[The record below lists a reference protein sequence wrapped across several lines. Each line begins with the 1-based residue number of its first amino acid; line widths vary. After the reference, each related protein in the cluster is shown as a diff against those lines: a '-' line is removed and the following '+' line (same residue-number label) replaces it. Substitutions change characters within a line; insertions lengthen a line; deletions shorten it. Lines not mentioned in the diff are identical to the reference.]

1 MIFLKRLF
9 HGGFTAFTFFG
20 LEKKTG
26 RKSKETDNG
35 KKSEDTETQRSR
47 EKHKSKETNKQKHRT
62 TIIPKKSP
70 KRQNHRNIA
79 LQNEMVFA
87 YAVAANGFEIHRLHQ
102 PDIHVQV
109 KPSRTRRQSHM
120 GAFDG
125 FAFRARRTP
134 AKSKSDILASMT
146 IRLYPELQGTPKN
159 DPVTTPRLNLAFVKL
174 PNFDEIAT
182 YRY

>member
-62 TIIPKKSP
+62 TKIPKKLP

-79 LQNEMVFA
+79 LQHEFVFA
-87 YAVAANGFEIHRLHQ
+87 YAVAAMALKFIGCTGHLCPGE
-102 PDIHVQV
+102 
-109 KPSRTRRQSHM
+109 T
-120 GAFDG
+120 
-125 FAFRARRTP
+125 
-134 AKSKSDILASMT
+134 
-146 IRLYPELQGTPKN
+146 
-159 DPVTTPRLNLAFVKL
+159 
-174 PNFDEIAT
+174 
-182 YRY
+182 